1 MMLFSVLTI
10 LVTDQQQVHALQSS
24 LSTTTIRTKRSKQQ
38 QQQQLS
44 VVLLN
49 AKEEEEDPGYKRGYQ
64 FGDISKG
71 LMKRF
76 GNSVNNLTGKE
87 EYEFGGK
94 FLFRTRLAAKF
105 NTTRFLRPLY
115 NVTI

>member
-10 LVTDQQQVHALQSS
+10 LVTDQQQVHAFQSS
-24 LSTTTIRTKRSKQQ
+24 STTTTTSRTQRFQQ

-44 VVLLN
+44 VVILN
-49 AKEEEEDPGYKRGYQ
+49 AKEDQEDPGYKRGYQ

-94 FLFRTRLAAKF
+94 LFE
-105 NTTRFLRPLY
+105 
-115 NVTI
+115 

>member
-10 LVTDQQQVHALQSS
+10 LVTDQQQVHAFQSS
-24 LSTTTIRTKRSKQQ
+24 STTTTTTRTKRSKQQ

-94 FLFRTRLAAKF
+94 YSTVSPSLM
-105 NTTRFLRPLY
+105 
-115 NVTI
+115 

>member
-10 LVTDQQQVHALQSS
+10 LVTDQQQVHAFQS
-24 LSTTTIRTKRSKQQ
+24 STTTTTTRTQRFQQ

-44 VVLLN
+44 VVILN

-94 FLFRTRLAAKF
+94 FVLGHFGG
-105 NTTRFLRPLY
+105 
-115 NVTI
+115 